1 MARARGVLYSA
12 GWGALWGLSAW
23 AAYCATE
30 FVFSSLLFNF
40 TRPYSTFTSWHWQPT
55 WLLVAAFF
63 ATGVLCGAAAGLAV
77 FFCGNF
83 RNRLRLEQ
91 AGTLTLALAVLIR
104 VVTAWHGLEGWSWL
118 LLASATFSGLLVLG
132 FRSSAW
138 HARLGYLTNP
148 WVISGFLL
156 GLGQE
161 AVVLNMGTAEQLG
174 SHVRL
179 LEALLAV
186 LLLGLPIGAVIAGNL
201 LRPRLARWRFQS
213 QAGWVAAP
221 ALALALVTVSQ
232 VLSSTPSPKA
242 RAAPRLGKSGRPN
255 VLVIVMDTVRGDHL
269 AVNGYHLPTTP
280 NLQALAQDS
289 VVYTQAMSAS
299 DFTLT
304 SHASLFTGMYPS
316 WHGAFCQPPEAAY
329 GRRLDDSVPTLAGLL
344 ARQGYSTVAVAA
356 NLYMRSE
363 FGLGRGFETFEIPR
377 PVPVLADENW
387 YFLRRSM
394 RRALSYGF
402 DTAQFGRLF
411 SRGEDIDGELLS
423 LLALRAAP
431 PTVPFFAFVNY
442 MDAHFP
448 YAPPPPFDARFPGK
462 NRRLTE
468 EDLDFE
474 QEAIAAGASVPGNYR
489 PHALSQYDGG
499 IAYLDDRIGKLV
511 TWLKQQ
517 DAYDDTMII
526 VTSDH
531 GEAFG
536 ERNHTGH
543 ANSPYQ
549 NLLHVGLLVKYPAAA
564 DAPKALG
571 VVDTPVSLVDVAPT
585 VLAVAGAPV
594 PTAMQG
600 RSLLDASADAPRE
613 FFSETFPC
621 ATLQSPECPRGCI
634 ARAVFSWPYKFITST
649 NGRRQLYDL
658 SGDPD
663 ETHDLLQS
671 QAAEAR
677 RLNTDLRAWTKTFP
691 SRPRQKLLLGPE
703 ALQRLKS
710 LGYVQ

>member
-1 MARARGVLYSA
+1 MARTQGFLNSALRGAV
-12 GWGALWGLSAW
+12 WGLSAW

-30 FVFSSLLFNF
+30 FVFSSLLFKF
-40 TRPYSTFTSWHWQPT
+40 TRPYSTFPSWHWQPT

-63 ATGVLCGAAAGLAV
+63 ATGIVCGAAAGLAV
-77 FFCGNF
+77 FFFGNS
-83 RNRLRLEQ
+83 RNPLQFEQ
-91 AGTLTLALAVLIR
+91 AGTLTLALAFLIR
-104 VVTAWHGLEGWSWL
+104 VVTAWPGLGGWSWL
-118 LLASATFSGLLVLG
+118 LLSCLAFSALLMLGLRSG
-132 FRSSAW
+132 AW
-138 HARLGYLTNP
+138 YARLGYLTNP

-179 LEALLAV
+179 LEALLAF
-186 LLLGLPIGAVIAGNL
+186 LLLALLIGALIAGDL
-201 LRPRLARWRFQS
+201 LRPRLARWRFLA
-213 QAGWVAAP
+213 QAGWVLAP
-221 ALALALVTVSQ
+221 AFALALVAVSQ
-232 VLSSTPSPKA
+232 LLSATTITKA
-242 RAAPRLGKSGRPN
+242 QAAPRLAKSGRPN
-255 VLVIVMDTVRGDHL
+255 VLLIVMDTVRGDHL
-269 AVNGYHLPTTP
+269 AVDGYHLPTTP

-289 VVYTQAMSAS
+289 VVYTRAMSAS

-344 ARQGYSTVAVAA
+344 AHQGYSTVAVAA
-356 NLYMRSE
+356 NLYMRAE

-387 YFLRRSM
+387 YLLRRSM

-411 SRGEDIDGELLS
+411 AKGEEIDREFLS
-423 LLALRAAP
+423 LLAPRAAP
-431 PTVPFFAFVNY
+431 DAPFFAFLNY

-448 YAPPPPFDARFPGK
+448 YAPPAPFDALFPGK

-468 EDLDFE
+468 EDLDAE
-474 QEAIAAGASVPGNYR
+474 QEAIAAGAPVPGNYR
-489 PHALSQYDGG
+489 PHTLSQYDGG
-499 IAYLDDRIGKLV
+499 IAYLDARIGKLV
-511 TWLKQQ
+511 AWLKQQ
-517 DAYDDTMII
+517 DAYDDTMIV

-549 NLLHVGLLVKYPAAA
+549 NLLHVALLVKYPVSAAA
-564 DAPKALG
+564 RGAAG
-571 VVDTPVSLVDVAPT
+571 VVDAPVSLVDVAPT

-594 PTAMQG
+594 PAAMQG
-600 RSLLDASADAPRE
+600 RSLLDASAASPRE

-658 SGDPD
+658 SADPD
-663 ETHDLLQS
+663 ETRDLSQS
-671 QAAEAR
+671 RAALAR
-677 RLNTDLRAWTKTFP
+677 QLNAGLKAWMKTIP

-710 LGYVQ
+710 LGYAQ